1 MMYAIIITL
10 SIHSVIK
17 TAQLQR
23 LKSLIRRIKQA
34 DSELYN
40 KAVNYNKAA

>member
-1 MMYAIIITL
+1 MVYFAVMVTIYAT
-10 SIHSVIK
+10 IK
-17 TAQLQR
+17 TIQLQR
-23 LKSLIRRIKQA
+23 LKSLIRHIKQA